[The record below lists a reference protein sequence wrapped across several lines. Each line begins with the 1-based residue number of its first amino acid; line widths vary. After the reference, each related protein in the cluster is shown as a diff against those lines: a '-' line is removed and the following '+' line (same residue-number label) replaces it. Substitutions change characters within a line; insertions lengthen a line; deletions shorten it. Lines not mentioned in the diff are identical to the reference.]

1 MDRNQAKAFYPIL
14 QAFAEGKVIETRT
27 DPNVVGKGLEDMNDW
42 TEMNEIEHWNN
53 IQYRVKPEPICRPF
67 ANAKECWQEMQKHQP
82 FGWVI
87 NKNTGRKYCITAIH
101 ETSNEV
107 FIADDTW
114 KDFYKIKKNYTF
126 TDGTQFGVKV
136 EE

>member
-1 MDRNQAKAFYPIL
+1 MTREEVKAMLPVL
-14 QAFAEGKVIETRT
+14 QAFAEGKTIESRCIKGDKSLWYDVE
-27 DPNVVGKGLEDMNDW
+27 DPSFNNDF
-42 TEMNEIEHWNN
+42 E
-53 IQYRVKPEPICRPF
+53 YRIKPWSKYRSF
-67 ANAKECWQEMQKHQP
+67 ANAEECWNEMKKHQP

-87 NKNTGRKYCITAIH
+87 NKNTGRKHYITAIH

-107 FIADDTW
+107 FMADDTW

-126 TDGTQFGVKV
+126 ADGVPFGVKV

>member
-1 MDRNQAKAFYPIL
+1 MDRNQSKKLLPII
-14 QAFAEGKVIETRT
+14 QAYAEGKTIQSRCIKGDTSLWYDDE
-27 DPNVVGKGLEDMNDW
+27 DPSFDNDFG
-42 TEMNEIEHWNN
+42 
-53 IQYRVKPEPICRPF
+53 YRIKPEQKYRSF
-67 ANAKECWQEMQKHQP
+67 KDAEECWNEMQKHQP

-87 NKNTGRKYCITAIH
+87 NKNTGRKHCITAIH

-126 TDGTQFGVKV
+126 ADGVPFGVKV
-136 EE
+136 E

>member
-1 MDRNQAKAFYPIL
+1 
-14 QAFAEGKVIETRT
+14 
-27 DPNVVGKGLEDMNDW
+27 
-42 TEMNEIEHWNN
+42 
-53 IQYRVKPEPICRPF
+53 
-67 ANAKECWQEMQKHQP
+67 MQKHQP

-126 TDGTQFGVKV
+126 TDGTPFGVKV

>member
-1 MDRNQAKAFYPIL
+1 MDRNQAKEFYPIL

-53 IQYRVKPEPICRPF
+53 IQYRIKPEPKFRPF
-67 ANAKECWQEMQKHQP
+67 KDAKECWAEMLKHQP
-82 FGWVI
+82 FGWVKDRNGSKFVI
-87 NKNTGRKYCITAIH
+87 ENVDSKGFVEVYDEGTCNF
-101 ETSNEV
+101 NEV
-107 FIADDTW
+107 FENRTFAD
-114 KDFYKIKKNYTF
+114 
-126 TDGTQFGVKV
+126 GLPFGIKV